1 MSTEQN
7 NPNDPNREQG
17 GPGQGGG
24 GGKREGSAYSME
36 FRHNPVS
43 ARVPERLARGVLSTG
58 VLVLD
63 GPNEFILDFMQGL
76 TRPFQ
81 VVARL
86 VIPPAVMEQ
95 LCAALRDN
103 LNKYEARFGPPPPL
117 PKPPTDRRPTLQEIY
132 DEFKLPEENLSG
144 TYANAVMVGHSPSEF
159 FFDFITNFYPTSA
172 VSARVFLS
180 AQQIPRTLEAFQ
192 MAFGRFRQRAMTA
205 QQAQFQQFQ
214 QTHPPIQHLPAHPPI
229 QPPPAVQPPAPEPP
243 AQQPPEPPPE
253 NPQPPQS

>member
-1 MSTEQN
+1 MSIENIN
-7 NPNDPNREQG
+7 NPNDPNR
-17 GPGQGGG
+17 PSGGG
-24 GGKREGSAYSME
+24 GQEPKKEGAYSME
-36 FRHNPVS
+36 FRHSPVS
-43 ARVPERLARGVLSTG
+43 ARVPERLARGIMSTG

-81 VVARL
+81 VASRV

-103 LNKYEARFGPPPPL
+103 LSKYESRFGATPPL

-132 DEFKLPEENLSG
+132 DEFKLPEDQLSG

-172 VSARVFLS
+172 VSSRVFLS

-192 MAFGRFRQRAMTA
+192 MAFGRFQQRIMQARQ
-205 QQAQFQQFQ
+205 QQAQGQFY
-214 QTHPPIQHLPAHPPI
+214 I
-229 QPPPAVQPPAPEPP
+229 PPPQP
-243 AQQPPEPPPE
+243 QQPPTPPHGLDSGEPPQGGPE
-253 NPQPPQS
+253 GQPQG